1 MNCEKLS
8 LNERI
13 NILKMILYFDESGL
27 KLSDIAETMK
37 IPKTDVRKDLEVMSE
52 EVKKD
57 GIRLVYENYKGYRLT
72 GNKGDLLVKRV
83 GIIEDIIREL
93 KETGDFFNREK
104 STTWHR
110 EEYFYGYIK
119 YENMEITR
127 KFLELIEKELSLK
140 IDEGNY
146 NRVFSY
152 ILMLINFDELY
163 DNMEEL
169 LSRNFLFHTP
179 EYLAVERI
187 LGKLFRE
194 NDRKEKIKEA
204 NLLLITDL
212 IMGIGVNGLK
222 NDTFYKWINEEAV
235 VEKIIEKVSEM
246 INLDLK
252 EDRILITGLVDNLK
266 SSIYR
271 INNDIQII
279 NSVFKDLIL
288 NRDKNIAIVKKAI
301 EETEKEF
308 KINFTEYEI
317 ASMAYQIKSSIKRT
331 KRKNIKKVLL
341 ICGLGYGSSKILE
354 ESLKENYE
362 LDIVDIIPYYL
373 ADDLIPGYKEV
384 DFILSTIEIHR
395 QFEVS
400 YGIPIIKINP
410 IMQDEDFERL
420 AEYGIEKNR
429 TSLSLKKLVSIIES
443 NAEINDKQKLIE
455 NLKDGIFMSLNK
467 LYVFKVTEN
476 GMEKKLNTHDIDFED
491 KIVNDIQKTGHTLR
505 KLLKKESVKFI
516 EGAED
521 WKEAILQSGNL
532 LVSNRKVTS
541 EYVKEMI
548 ELVEKHGPYIV
559 IEEGIA
565 MPHAGISE
573 NVLETG
579 ISLLVVKERVALPEG
594 RNANIFLSF
603 AAKNKNDNI
612 DIMNDLFELITKH
625 KFIDEVSK
633 MKSYGQLEQ
642 YFKEVVK

>member
-37 IPKTDVRKDLEVMSE
+37 IPKADVRKDLEVMSE
-52 EVKKD
+52 ELGKD
-57 GIRLVYENYKGYRLT
+57 GIRLVYENYKGYKLT

-83 GIIEDIIREL
+83 GIIEDVIREL

-127 KFLELIEKELSLK
+127 KFLELIEKELSLR
-140 IDEGNY
+140 IDEENY

-152 ILMLINFDELY
+152 ILMLVNFDELY

-222 NDTFYKWINEEAV
+222 DSTFYKWINEEAV
-235 VEKIIEKVSEM
+235 VEEIIGKVSGM

-308 KINFTEYEI
+308 KINFTDYEI

-362 LDIVDIIPYYL
+362 IDIVDIIPYYL

-410 IMQDEDFERL
+410 IMQEEDFERL
-420 AEYGIEKNR
+420 AEYGIEKNKANV
-429 TSLSLKKLVSIIES
+429 SLKKLISIIES
-443 NAEINDKQKLIE
+443 NAEINDKQKLIDS
-455 NLKDGIFMSLNK
+455 LKD
-467 LYVFKVTEN
+467 E
-476 GMEKKLNTHDIDFED
+476 FED

-505 KLLKKESVKFI
+505 KLLKKENMKFI
-516 EGAED
+516 EGVED

-532 LVSNRKVTS
+532 LISNRKVTS

-565 MPHAGISE
+565 MPHAGVSE

-579 ISLLVVKERVALPEG
+579 ISLLVVKEKVALPEG

-642 YFKEVVK
+642 YFKEIIK

>member
-57 GIRLVYENYKGYRLT
+57 GIRLIYENYKGYRLT

-152 ILMLINFDELY
+152 ILMLVNFDELY

-169 LSRNFLFHTP
+169 LSRNFLFHTL

-288 NRDKNIAIVKKAI
+288 NREKNIAIVKKAI

-410 IMQDEDFERL
+410 IMQDEDFEKL

-455 NLKDGIFMSLNK
+455 NLKD
-467 LYVFKVTEN
+467 E
-476 GMEKKLNTHDIDFED
+476 FED

-505 KLLKKESVKFI
+505 KLLKKENVKFI

-532 LVSNRKVTS
+532 LVSNKKVTS

-579 ISLLVVKERVALPEG
+579 ISLLVVKEKVALPEG

>member
-37 IPKTDVRKDLEVMSE
+37 IPKMDVRKDLEVMSE

-271 INNDIQII
+271 INNEIQII

-308 KINFTEYEI
+308 KINFTDYEI

-362 LDIVDIIPYYL
+362 IDIVDIIPYYL

-410 IMQDEDFERL
+410 IMQEEDFERL
-420 AEYGIEKNR
+420 AEYGIEKNKANV
-429 TSLSLKKLVSIIES
+429 SLKKLISIIES
-443 NAEINDKQKLIE
+443 NAEINDKQKLIDS
-455 NLKDGIFMSLNK
+455 LKD
-467 LYVFKVTEN
+467 E
-476 GMEKKLNTHDIDFED
+476 FED
-491 KIVNDIQKTGHTLR
+491 KIVNDIQKTGHILR
-505 KLLKKESVKFI
+505 KLLKKENVKFI

-633 MKSYGQLEQ
+633 MKSYGQLGQ
-642 YFKEVVK
+642 YFKEIIK

>member
-37 IPKTDVRKDLEVMSE
+37 IPKMDVRKNLEVMSE

-194 NDRKEKIKEA
+194 NDRKEKIKET

-410 IMQDEDFERL
+410 IMQDEDFEKL

-455 NLKDGIFMSLNK
+455 NLKD
-467 LYVFKVTEN
+467 E
-476 GMEKKLNTHDIDFED
+476 FED

-565 MPHAGISE
+565 MLHEGISE

>member
-37 IPKTDVRKDLEVMSE
+37 IPKTDVRKDMEIMSE
-52 EVKKD
+52 ELRKD

-127 KFLELIEKELSLK
+127 KFLELIEKELNLK

-152 ILMLINFDELY
+152 ILMLVNFDELY

-271 INNDIQII
+271 INNEIQII

-308 KINFTEYEI
+308 KINFTDYEI
-317 ASMAYQIKSSIKRT
+317 ASVAYQIKSSIKRT

-354 ESLKENYE
+354 ESLKENYD

-420 AEYGIEKNR
+420 AEYGIEKNKANV
-429 TSLSLKKLVSIIES
+429 SLKKLISIIES
-443 NAEINDKQKLIE
+443 NAEINDKQKLIDS
-455 NLKDGIFMSLNK
+455 LKD
-467 LYVFKVTEN
+467 E
-476 GMEKKLNTHDIDFED
+476 FED

-505 KLLKKESVKFI
+505 KLLKKENVKFI
-516 EGAED
+516 ERTED

-532 LVSNRKVTS
+532 LVSNKKVTS

-633 MKSYGQLEQ
+633 MKSYDQLKQ
-642 YFKEVVK
+642 YFKEVIK

>member
-52 EVKKD
+52 ELGKD

-152 ILMLINFDELY
+152 ILMLVNFDELY

-169 LSRNFLFHTP
+169 LSRNFLFHTS

-222 NDTFYKWINEEAV
+222 NDIFYKWINEEAV

-266 SSIYR
+266 FSIYR
-271 INNDIQII
+271 INNEIQII

-308 KINFTEYEI
+308 KINFTDYEI

-362 LDIVDIIPYYL
+362 IDIVDIIPYYL
-373 ADDLIPGYKEV
+373 ADDLVPGYKEV

-410 IMQDEDFERL
+410 IMQEEDFERL
-420 AEYGIEKNR
+420 AEYGIEKNKANV
-429 TSLSLKKLVSIIES
+429 SLKKLISIIES
-443 NAEINDKQKLIE
+443 NAEINDKQKLIDS
-455 NLKDGIFMSLNK
+455 LKD
-467 LYVFKVTEN
+467 E
-476 GMEKKLNTHDIDFED
+476 FED

-505 KLLKKESVKFI
+505 KLLKKENVKFI
-516 EGAED
+516 EKTED

-612 DIMNDLFELITKH
+612 DIMNDLFELITKY

-642 YFKEVVK
+642 YFKEVIK

>member
-8 LNERI
+8 LNERL

-27 KLSDIAETMK
+27 KLSDIAGTME
-37 IPKTDVRKDLEVMSE
+37 IPKADVRKDLEIMSE
-52 EVKKD
+52 ELKKD
-57 GIRLVYENYKGYRLT
+57 GIKLIYENYKGYKLT
-72 GNKGDLLVKRV
+72 GNKGNLLVKRV

-93 KETGDFFNREK
+93 KETGDFFNRED
-104 STTWHR
+104 SGTWHR

-119 YENMEITR
+119 YENLEITR
-127 KFLELIEKELSLK
+127 DFLELIEKELNLK
-140 IDEGNY
+140 IDEENY

-163 DNMEEL
+163 DNKEEL

-194 NDRKEKIKEA
+194 NDRKESPKKA
-204 NLLLITDL
+204 KLLLITDL
-212 IMGIGVNGLK
+212 IMGINISGLK
-222 NDTFYKWINEEAV
+222 DNIFYKWINEEAV
-235 VEKIIEKVSEM
+235 AQEITDKVSNM
-246 INLDLK
+246 INLDLRA
-252 EDRILITGLVDNLK
+252 DRILITGLVDNLK
-266 SSIYR
+266 FSIYR
-271 INNDIQII
+271 IKNDIQII

-288 NRDKNIAIVKKAI
+288 NKDKNIEIVKKAV

-308 KINFTEYEI
+308 KINFTEYEL
-317 ASMAYQIKSSIKRT
+317 ATMAYLVKASIKRT
-331 KRKNIKKVLL
+331 KRNNIKKVLL

-362 LDIVDIIPYYL
+362 LDIVDVIPYYL
-373 ADDLIPGYKEV
+373 ADDLIPAYKEV

-410 IMQDEDFERL
+410 VMQKEDFEKL
-420 AEYGIEKNR
+420 AEYGIEKNK
-429 TSLSLKKLVSIIES
+429 TSVSLKKLLSIIEG
-443 NAEINDKQKLIE
+443 NAEISDRQKLIDS
-455 NLKDGIFMSLNK
+455 LKN
-467 LYVFKVTEN
+467 E
-476 GMEKKLNTHDIDFED
+476 FED
-491 KIVNDIQKTGHTLR
+491 RIINDIQKTGYTLK
-505 KLLKKESVKFI
+505 KLLKKENVKFI
-516 EGAED
+516 DKAES
-521 WKEAILQSGNL
+521 WKEAIFQSGDL
-532 LVSNRKVTS
+532 LVSNKKVTL
-541 EYVKEMI
+541 EYVHEMI

-559 IEEGIA
+559 LEEGIA

-579 ISLLVVKERVALPEG
+579 ISLLVVNERVSLPEG

-612 DIMNDLFELITKH
+612 DIMNDLFELITKYE
-625 KFIDEVSK
+625 FIDKVSK
-633 MKSYGQLEQ
+633 MKNYSQLET
-642 YFKEVVK
+642 YLEEIIK

>member
-37 IPKTDVRKDLEVMSE
+37 IPKMDVRKDLEVMSE

-252 EDRILITGLVDNLK
+252 EDRILITGFVDNLK

-420 AEYGIEKNR
+420 AEYGIEKNKANV
-429 TSLSLKKLVSIIES
+429 SLKKLISIIES
-443 NAEINDKQKLIE
+443 NAEINDKQKLIDS
-455 NLKDGIFMSLNK
+455 LKD
-467 LYVFKVTEN
+467 E
-476 GMEKKLNTHDIDFED
+476 FED
-491 KIVNDIQKTGHTLR
+491 KIVNDIQKTGHILR
-505 KLLKKESVKFI
+505 KLLKKENVKFI
-516 EGAED
+516 EKTED

-579 ISLLVVKERVALPEG
+579 ISLLVVKEKVALPEG

>member
-127 KFLELIEKELSLK
+127 KFLELIGNELNLK
-140 IDEGNY
+140 IDEENY

-187 LGKLFRE
+187 LGKLFKE
-194 NDRKEKIKEA
+194 NDRKEKIKKA

-222 NDTFYKWINEEAV
+222 NDIFYKWINEEAV
-235 VEKIIEKVSEM
+235 VEEIIGKVSGM

-271 INNDIQII
+271 IKNNIQII

-288 NRDKNIAIVKKAI
+288 NRDKNITIVKKAI

-362 LDIVDIIPYYL
+362 IDIVDIIPYYL

-410 IMQDEDFERL
+410 IMQEEDFERL
-420 AEYGIEKNR
+420 AEYGIEKNKANV
-429 TSLSLKKLVSIIES
+429 SLKKLISIIES
-443 NAEINDKQKLIE
+443 SAEINDKQKLIDS
-455 NLKDGIFMSLNK
+455 LKD
-467 LYVFKVTEN
+467 E
-476 GMEKKLNTHDIDFED
+476 FED

-505 KLLKKESVKFI
+505 KLLKKENVKFI
-516 EGAED
+516 EGVED
-521 WKEAILQSGNL
+521 WKDAILQSGNL

-565 MPHAGISE
+565 MPHAGVSE

-579 ISLLVVKERVALPEG
+579 ISLLVVKEKVALPEG

-633 MKSYGQLEQ
+633 MKSYSQLEQ
-642 YFKEVVK
+642 YFKEVIK

>member
-37 IPKTDVRKDLEVMSE
+37 IPKMDVRKDLEVMSE

-57 GIRLVYENYKGYRLT
+57 EIRLVYENYKGYRLT

-179 EYLAVERI
+179 EYLAIERI

-354 ESLKENYE
+354 ESLKEYYE

-410 IMQDEDFERL
+410 IMQDEDFEKL

-455 NLKDGIFMSLNK
+455 NLKD
-467 LYVFKVTEN
+467 E
-476 GMEKKLNTHDIDFED
+476 FED

-505 KLLKKESVKFI
+505 KLLKKENVKFI

-633 MKSYGQLEQ
+633 MKSYGQLET
-642 YFKEVVK
+642 YLEEIIK

>member
-37 IPKTDVRKDLEVMSE
+37 IPKMDVRKDLEVMSE

-252 EDRILITGLVDNLK
+252 EDRILITGFVDNLK

-308 KINFTEYEI
+308 KINFTDYEI

-362 LDIVDIIPYYL
+362 IDIVDIIPYYL

-410 IMQDEDFERL
+410 IMQEEDFERL
-420 AEYGIEKNR
+420 AEYGIEKNKANV
-429 TSLSLKKLVSIIES
+429 SLKKLISIIES
-443 NAEINDKQKLIE
+443 NAEINDKQKLIDS
-455 NLKDGIFMSLNK
+455 LKD
-467 LYVFKVTEN
+467 E
-476 GMEKKLNTHDIDFED
+476 FED
-491 KIVNDIQKTGHTLR
+491 KIVNDIQKTGHILR
-505 KLLKKESVKFI
+505 KLLKKENVKFI
-516 EGAED
+516 EKTED

-579 ISLLVVKERVALPEG
+579 VSLLVVKERVALPEG

-612 DIMNDLFELITKH
+612 DIMNDLFELITKY

-642 YFKEVVK
+642 YFKEVIK

>member
-169 LSRNFLFHTP
+169 LSRNFLFHTL

-443 NAEINDKQKLIE
+443 NAEINDKQRLIE
-455 NLKDGIFMSLNK
+455 NLKD
-467 LYVFKVTEN
+467 E
-476 GMEKKLNTHDIDFED
+476 FED

-505 KLLKKESVKFI
+505 KLLKKENVKFI

-633 MKSYGQLEQ
+633 MKSYGQLKQ
-642 YFKEVVK
+642 YFKEVIK

>member
-8 LNERI
+8 LNERL

-27 KLSDIAETMK
+27 KLSDIAGTME
-37 IPKTDVRKDLEVMSE
+37 IPKADVRKDLEIMSE
-52 EVKKD
+52 ELKKD
-57 GIRLVYENYKGYRLT
+57 GIKLIYENYKGYKLT
-72 GNKGDLLVKRV
+72 GNKGNLLVKRV

-93 KETGDFFNREK
+93 KETGDFFNRED
-104 STTWHR
+104 SGTWHR

-119 YENMEITR
+119 YENLEITR
-127 KFLELIEKELSLK
+127 DFLELIEKELNLK
-140 IDEGNY
+140 IDEENY

-163 DNMEEL
+163 DNKEEL

-194 NDRKEKIKEA
+194 NDRKESPKKA
-204 NLLLITDL
+204 KLLLITDL
-212 IMGIGVNGLK
+212 IMGINISGLK
-222 NDTFYKWINEEAV
+222 DNIFYKWINEEAV
-235 VEKIIEKVSEM
+235 AQEITDKVSNM
-246 INLDLK
+246 INLDLRA
-252 EDRILITGLVDNLK
+252 DRILITGLVDNLK
-266 SSIYR
+266 FSIYR
-271 INNDIQII
+271 IKNDIQII

-288 NRDKNIAIVKKAI
+288 NKDKNIEIVKKAV

-308 KINFTEYEI
+308 KINFTEYEL
-317 ASMAYQIKSSIKRT
+317 AAMAYLVRASIKRT
-331 KRKNIKKVLL
+331 KRNNIKKVLL

-362 LDIVDIIPYYL
+362 LDIVDVIPYYL
-373 ADDLIPGYKEV
+373 ADDLIPAYKEV

-410 IMQDEDFERL
+410 VMQKEDFEKL
-420 AEYGIEKNR
+420 AEYGIEKNK
-429 TSLSLKKLVSIIES
+429 TSVSLKKLISIIE
-443 NAEINDKQKLIE
+443 NNTEIKDRQKLIDS
-455 NLKDGIFMSLNK
+455 LKN
-467 LYVFKVTEN
+467 E
-476 GMEKKLNTHDIDFED
+476 FED
-491 KIVNDIQKTGHTLR
+491 RIINDIQKTGYTLK
-505 KLLKKESVKFI
+505 KLLKKENVKFI
-516 EGAED
+516 DKAES
-521 WKEAILQSGNL
+521 WKEAIFQSGDL
-532 LVSNRKVTS
+532 LVSNKKVTL
-541 EYVKEMI
+541 EYVHEMI

-559 IEEGIA
+559 LEEGIA

-579 ISLLVVKERVALPEG
+579 ISLLVVNERVSLPEG

-612 DIMNDLFELITKH
+612 DIMNDLFELITKYE
-625 KFIDEVSK
+625 FIDKVSK
-633 MKSYGQLEQ
+633 MKNYSQLET
-642 YFKEVVK
+642 YLEEIIK

>member
-8 LNERI
+8 LNERL

-27 KLSDIAETMK
+27 KLSDIAGTME
-37 IPKTDVRKDLEVMSE
+37 IPKADVRKDLEIMSE
-52 EVKKD
+52 ELKKD
-57 GIRLVYENYKGYRLT
+57 GIKLIYENYKGYKLT
-72 GNKGDLLVKRV
+72 GNKGDLLVKKV
-83 GIIEDIIREL
+83 GIIENIIREL
-93 KETGDFFNREK
+93 KETGDFFNSED
-104 STTWHR
+104 SGTWHR

-127 KFLELIEKELSLK
+127 KFLELIEKELNLK
-140 IDEGNY
+140 INEENY
-146 NRVFSY
+146 NRIFSY
-152 ILMLINFDELY
+152 ILMLINFDKLY
-163 DNMEEL
+163 DNKEEL

-194 NDRKEKIKEA
+194 NDRKESPKKA
-204 NLLLITDL
+204 KLLLITDL
-212 IMGIGVNGLK
+212 IMGINISGLK
-222 NDTFYKWINEEAV
+222 DNIFYKWINEEAV
-235 VEKIIEKVSEM
+235 AEEITDKVSDM
-246 INLDLK
+246 INLDLRA
-252 EDRILITGLVDNLK
+252 DRILITGLIDNLK
-266 SSIYR
+266 FSIYR
-271 INNDIQII
+271 IKNDIQII

-288 NRDKNIAIVKKAI
+288 NKDKNIEIVKKSV

-308 KINFTEYEI
+308 KINFTEYEL
-317 ASMAYQIKSSIKRT
+317 AAMAYLVRASIKRT
-331 KRKNIKKVLL
+331 KRNNIKKVLL

-362 LDIVDIIPYYL
+362 LDIVDVIPYYL
-373 ADDLIPGYKEV
+373 ADDLIPAYKEV

-410 IMQDEDFERL
+410 IMQKEDFEKL
-420 AEYGIEKNR
+420 AEYGIEKNK
-429 TSLSLKKLVSIIES
+429 TSVSLKKLISIIE
-443 NAEINDKQKLIE
+443 NNTEIKNRQKLIDS
-455 NLKDGIFMSLNK
+455 LKN
-467 LYVFKVTEN
+467 E
-476 GMEKKLNTHDIDFED
+476 FED
-491 KIVNDIQKTGHTLR
+491 RIINDIQKTGYTLK
-505 KLLKKESVKFI
+505 KLLKKENVKFI
-516 EGAED
+516 DEAEN
-521 WKEAILQSGNL
+521 WKEAIFQSGEL

-579 ISLLVVKERVALPEG
+579 ISLLVVNEKVSLPEG

-612 DIMNDLFELITKH
+612 DIMNDLFELITKYE
-625 KFIDEVSK
+625 FIDKVSN
-633 MKSYGQLEQ
+633 MKNYSELET
-642 YFKEVVK
+642 YLEEIIK

>member
-37 IPKTDVRKDLEVMSE
+37 IPKMDVRKDLEVMSE

-169 LSRNFLFHTP
+169 LSRNFLFHTL

-308 KINFTEYEI
+308 KINFTDYEI

-362 LDIVDIIPYYL
+362 IDIVDIIPYYL

-443 NAEINDKQKLIE
+443 NAEINDKQRLIE
-455 NLKDGIFMSLNK
+455 NLKD
-467 LYVFKVTEN
+467 E
-476 GMEKKLNTHDIDFED
+476 FED

-505 KLLKKESVKFI
+505 KLLKKENVKFI

-625 KFIDEVSK
+625 KFIDEVSE
-633 MKSYGQLEQ
+633 MKSYDQLKQ
-642 YFKEVVK
+642 YFKEVIK

>member
-37 IPKTDVRKDLEVMSE
+37 IPKMDVRKDLEVMSE

-179 EYLAVERI
+179 EYLAIERI

-308 KINFTEYEI
+308 KINFTDYEI

-410 IMQDEDFERL
+410 IMQDEDFEKL

-455 NLKDGIFMSLNK
+455 NLKD
-467 LYVFKVTEN
+467 E
-476 GMEKKLNTHDIDFED
+476 FED

-505 KLLKKESVKFI
+505 KLLKKENVKFI

-532 LVSNRKVTS
+532 LVSNKKVTS

-579 ISLLVVKERVALPEG
+579 IALLVVKEKVALPEG

-633 MKSYGQLEQ
+633 MKSYDQLKQ
-642 YFKEVVK
+642 YFKEVIK

>member
-52 EVKKD
+52 ELGKD

-288 NRDKNIAIVKKAI
+288 NRDKNIAIVKKAV

-317 ASMAYQIKSSIKRT
+317 SSMAYQIKSSIKRT

-455 NLKDGIFMSLNK
+455 NLKD
-467 LYVFKVTEN
+467 E
-476 GMEKKLNTHDIDFED
+476 FED

>member
-93 KETGDFFNREK
+93 KDTGDFFNREK

-455 NLKDGIFMSLNK
+455 NLKD
-467 LYVFKVTEN
+467 E
-476 GMEKKLNTHDIDFED
+476 FED

-505 KLLKKESVKFI
+505 KLLKKENVKFI

-579 ISLLVVKERVALPEG
+579 VSLLVVKEKVALPEG

-633 MKSYGQLEQ
+633 MKSYSQLEQ
-642 YFKEVVK
+642 YFKEVIK

>member
-179 EYLAVERI
+179 EYLDVERI

-455 NLKDGIFMSLNK
+455 NLKD
-467 LYVFKVTEN
+467 E
-476 GMEKKLNTHDIDFED
+476 FED

-505 KLLKKESVKFI
+505 KLLKKENMKFI
-516 EGAED
+516 EGVED

-573 NVLETG
+573 NILETG
-579 ISLLVVKERVALPEG
+579 ISLLVVKEKVALPEG

-633 MKSYGQLEQ
+633 MKSYSQLEQ
-642 YFKEVVK
+642 YFKEVIK

>member
-37 IPKTDVRKDLEVMSE
+37 IPKMDVRKDLEVMSE

-179 EYLAVERI
+179 EYLAIERI

-410 IMQDEDFERL
+410 IMQDEDFEKL

-455 NLKDGIFMSLNK
+455 NLKD
-467 LYVFKVTEN
+467 E
-476 GMEKKLNTHDIDFED
+476 FED

-505 KLLKKESVKFI
+505 KLLKKENVKFI

-642 YFKEVVK
+642 YFKEVIK